1 MYGAKMRRLQNTVI
15 LLQLLLLAACSA
27 LPAQSVVAPGY
38 TGTPERTL
46 VSTRL
51 GGARLPADQHAA
63 FPPAIVAALASCGV
77 VAEVIDLE
85 ERTLEYGTNH
95 AGRTAAAMSRLRADT
110 RLAVILRSYTLA
122 PPPGRNLNYEA
133 VLSEVPTNRV
143 VWRGTFTVLPDHSQ
157 IFGTENGGQ
166 ALAKLIAERMSRDN
180 VLRGC
185 PARASR

>member
-1 MYGAKMRRLQNTVI
+1 MYGAKMRRLQSIII

-27 LPAQSVVAPGY
+27 LPAQSVVVPGY

-51 GGARLPADQHAA
+51 GGTRLPADQRAA

-85 ERTLEYGTNH
+85 ERTMESGADN
-95 AGRTAAAMSRLRADT
+95 AGRTAAATSRLRADT
-110 RLAVILRSYTLA
+110 RLAVILRSYTLD

-133 VLSEVPTNRV
+133 VLSEVSTNRV
-143 VWRGTFTVLPDHSQ
+143 VWRGTFTVLPDHSGL
-157 IFGTENGGQ
+157 FGAENGGQ
-166 ALAKLIAERMSRDN
+166 ALAKLIVERLAQDS
-180 VLRGC
+180 VLRRC

>member
-1 MYGAKMRRLQNTVI
+1 MQRTLQRQASW
-15 LLQLLLLAACSA
+15 LLIFCLTACSA
-27 LPAQSVVAPGY
+27 VPSQSVVVPGY

-51 GGARLPADQHAA
+51 GGTRLPADQRAA

-77 VAEVIDLE
+77 TAEVIDLE
-85 ERTLEYGTNH
+85 ERTLENGANP
-95 AGRTAAAMSRLRADT
+95 ASRTATAMSRLTADT
-110 RLAVILRSYTLA
+110 RLEVILRSYTLD

-133 VLSEVPTNRV
+133 VLSEVSTNRV
-143 VWRGTFTVLPDHSQ
+143 VWRGTFVVLPDHSQ
-157 IFGTENGGQ
+157 LFGAANGGQ
-166 ALAKLIAERMSRDN
+166 ALAKLIVERLARDS